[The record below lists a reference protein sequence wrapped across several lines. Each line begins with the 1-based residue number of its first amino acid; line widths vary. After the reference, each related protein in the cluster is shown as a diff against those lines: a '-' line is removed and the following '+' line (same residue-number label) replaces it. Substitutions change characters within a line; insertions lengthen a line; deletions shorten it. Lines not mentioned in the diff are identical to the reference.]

1 MNKKRIF
8 LPVILSVALTACG
21 EEKQQQ
27 IIIPQVQLDVLHK
40 AKTLEDDLL
49 KNQQQQQAKLKELG
63 L

>member
-1 MNKKRIF
+1 MNKKRFF
-8 LPVILSVALTACG
+8 LPVILSAALTACG

-27 IIIPQVQLDVLHK
+27 IFIPQVQLDVLQQ

-49 KNQQQQQAKLKELG
+49 KAKQQQDEKFKALG

>member
-8 LPVILSVALTACG
+8 LPVILSIVITACG

-27 IIIPQVQLDVLHK
+27 IIIPQAQLDILHK
-40 AKTLEDDLL
+40 AKTLDDDLL
-49 KNQQQQQAKLKELG
+49 KAKQQQDEKLKALG

>member
-8 LPVILSVALTACG
+8 LLVILSVALTACG